1 MGHLTLSTLTTH
13 AYSRLRRRAILS
25 LAGDHDSLREGATLG
40 IIVATGIWVWL
51 VVVDAVAGHPFQTF
65 ATLGGITIFTGVHY
79 LLNIVYGVVIVS
91 AVRGATREPSLALA
105 LVFGLVMLEIAIAM
119 LTVLLS
125 HLGLGELA
133 WVRIFGGSL
142 VGVAIALF
150 VLSRHYPL
158 ASQLRHADH
167 RTKSPDDY
175 IGEGVVILSVSEGSS
190 SSRERA
196 VARDDEDPSPDGS
209 G

>member
-1 MGHLTLSTLTTH
+1 MGRLGIPALGAT
-13 AYSRLRRRAILS
+13 AYSRVRARAIVS
-25 LAGDHDSLREGATLG
+25 LAGDHDSLREGTALG
-40 IIVATGIWVWL
+40 IIVATCIWVWL
-51 VVVDAVAGHPFQTF
+51 IVVDAVAGHPFQTF
-65 ATLGGITIFTGVHY
+65 ATLGGITVFTAVHY

-91 AVRGATREPSLALA
+91 AVHGATREPSLSLA

-150 VLSRHYPL
+150 VLSRRHPL

-167 RTKSPDDY
+167 R
-175 IGEGVVILSVSEGSS
+175 
-190 SSRERA
+190 
-196 VARDDEDPSPDGS
+196 RDAT
-209 G
+209 